1 MSPHPDDVPLPFSRL
16 DLAAMKRREF
26 VTKNSQWEE
35 FDFLLLFNV
44 TITHTIRLPAPFLFD
59 HDIRHGWS
67 LSEIELDEYLA
78 QQQYM
83 APVVDAA
90 AHEDEYQAPPLHAPE
105 GYLAP
110 HGEGSSSQ
118 HPGRM
123 SFSTRDARY
132 DPWAHHYGSGAG
144 GNSCGSH

>member
-16 DLAAMKRREF
+16 DLAAMKRHEF
-26 VTKNSQWEE
+26 DTENSQWGE
-35 FDFLLLFNV
+35 FDFMLLFNV
-44 TITHTIRLPAPFLFD
+44 TTTRIISLPTPFLFD

-78 QQQYM
+78 QQQFQVP
-83 APVVDAA
+83 AVDAV
-90 AHEDEYQAPPLHAPE
+90 AHEDEYQAPPSHAPE

-110 HGEGSSSQ
+110 HGEGPSYQ

-123 SFSTRDARY
+123 SFSTRDAQY

-144 GNSCGSH
+144 GSSWGSQ